1 MRRENVWRRVR
12 GDRRQYWQR
21 WPRWSDPRGI
31 HGIARY
37 SLATPYTRRLDPWP
51 IEPTFC
57 LCFSFASSTFFLSL
71 FFFFFLVPCPLER
84 FSPFPTLCSLF
95 LFSWRESHCFTL
107 YIRCPSRVIRL
118 SVVDG
123 HKRFQRF
130 HDPPMVAR
138 SDNYWPRATLLK

>member
-31 HGIARY
+31 RGIARY

-71 FFFFFLVPCPLER
+71 FFFFFWFLALWNDFLLFPPFAPYFFSLGASLTVSRYISAVLLV
-84 FSPFPTLCSLF
+84 
-95 LFSWRESHCFTL
+95 L
-107 YIRCPSRVIRL
+107 YDFRWWMVINVFNVSTIHL
-118 SVVDG
+118 
-123 HKRFQRF
+123 
-130 HDPPMVAR
+130 
-138 SDNYWPRATLLK
+138 W

>member
-1 MRRENVWRRVR
+1 MATVVGSPW
-12 GDRRQYWQR
+12 DTWD
-21 WPRWSDPRGI
+21 STLFACD
-31 HGIARY
+31 
-37 SLATPYTRRLDPWP
+37 SLYPKTRPLTHRTNL
-51 IEPTFC
+51 
-57 LCFSFASSTFFLSL
+57 LSL
-71 FFFFFLVPCPLER
+71 FFFRVLHVFPLPFFFFFLVPCPLER